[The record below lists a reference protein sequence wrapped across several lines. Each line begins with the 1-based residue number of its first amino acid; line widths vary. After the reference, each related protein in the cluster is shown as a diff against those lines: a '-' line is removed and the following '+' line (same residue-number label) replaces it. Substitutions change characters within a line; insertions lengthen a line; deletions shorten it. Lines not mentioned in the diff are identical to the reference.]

1 MDSFFLARV
10 FSLPLFY
17 VGYQARGL
25 VREISHKPQIATTLF
40 EGSDHTGDGEAMSS
54 SCIEEVSIRDNEW
67 YRIASEMLNRAGIT
81 INGSAPSDIQVKN
94 PHFFKRVLQEG
105 SLGLGESYMDG
116 WWECERLDQFFTKVL
131 RAGLEKQLPHHFKDT
146 LRILGARLV
155 NLQSKKRAW
164 IVGKEHYD
172 LGNDLFSR
180 MLDPHMQYSCG
191 YWKEADNLVQAQN
204 NKLKLICDKLQLQPG
219 MRVLDIGCG
228 WGGLAEFAARHY
240 GVSVVGVTI
249 SAEQQKMAQAR
260 CEGLDVT
267 ILLQDYRDLHDSF
280 DRIVSVGMFEHVGPK
295 NYATYFEVADRNL
308 KPDGIFLLHTIGSR
322 KTDNNVD
329 PWIDKYIFP
338 NGCLPSVRQI
348 ADASERHFVMEDWHN
363 FGADY
368 DKTLMAWHERF
379 LSAWPEIADNY
390 SERFK
395 RMFSY
400 YLNACAGAFRA
411 RDIQLWQ
418 VVFSRGIENGLR
430 VPR

>member
-1 MDSFFLARV
+1 
-10 FSLPLFY
+10 
-17 VGYQARGL
+17 
-25 VREISHKPQIATTLF
+25 
-40 EGSDHTGDGEAMSS
+40 MSS

-81 INGSAPSDIQVKN
+81 INGPAPSDIQVKN
-94 PHFFKRVLQEG
+94 PNFFKRVLQEG

-116 WWECERLDQFFTKVL
+116 WWECERLDQFFTRAL

-172 LGNDLFSR
+172 LGNDLFTR

-191 YWKEADNLVQAQN
+191 YWKEADNLVDAQN
-204 NKLKLICDKLQLQPG
+204 SKLKLICDKLQLQPG
-219 MRVLDIGCG
+219 MRLLDIGCG
-228 WGGLAEFAARHY
+228 WGGLAEFAARNY

-249 SAEQQKMAQAR
+249 SAEQQKMAQER
-260 CEGLDVT
+260 CQGLDVT
-267 ILLQDYRDLHDSF
+267 ILLQDYRDLNDAF

-379 LSAWPEIADNY
+379 LNAWPEIADNY

-395 RMFSY
+395 RMFVY

>member
-1 MDSFFLARV
+1 
-10 FSLPLFY
+10 
-17 VGYQARGL
+17 
-25 VREISHKPQIATTLF
+25 
-40 EGSDHTGDGEAMSS
+40 MSS

-67 YRIASEMLNRAGIT
+67 YRIANEMLTRAGIT
-81 INGSAPSDIQVKN
+81 ING
-94 PHFFKRVLQEG
+94 PHPFDVQIKHPDFFKRVLQEG

-116 WWECERLDQFFTKVL
+116 WWDCERLDIFFSKVI
-131 RAGLEKQLPHHFKDT
+131 RAGLEKQLPHHLKDT
-146 LRILGARLV
+146 LRIAAARLV

-180 MLDPHMQYSCG
+180 MLDEHMQYSCG
-191 YWKEADNLVQAQN
+191 YWKDATTLSEAQN
-204 NKLKLICDKLQLQPG
+204 AKLKMICDKLHMEPG
-219 MRVLDIGCG
+219 MTLLDIGCG
-228 WGGLAEFAARHY
+228 WGGLAAYAARNY
-240 GVSVVGVTI
+240 GVTVHGVTI
-249 SAEQQKMAQAR
+249 SAEQQKMAQQR
-260 CEGLDVT
+260 CAGLDVT
-267 ILLQDYRDLHDSF
+267 ILLQDYRDLDMQF

-308 KPDGIFLLHTIGSR
+308 KPDGIFLLHTIGSN

-338 NGCLPSVRQI
+338 NGCLPSIRQI
-348 ADASERHFVMEDWHN
+348 ADASESHFVMEDWHN

-379 LSAWPEIADNY
+379 LAGWPEIADNY

-418 VVFSRGIENGLR
+418 VVFSRGVENGLR